1 MLVLII
7 LPGTS
12 LVVSEKITLTVSPL
26 ALYEKSWLTP
36 EKPFLHVKMCGFLKD
51 WSYQVSVCIF
61 KNIFEE
67 KKVQIVNMNILCAKY
82 SKPYES
88 IILINSHYTHEV
100 QGLKK
105 LAKGHDCYITLFAA
119 CVHGMRTKI
128 WISLKQWFW
137 NSVYQNY
144 LEGLLKM

>member
-26 ALYEKSWLTP
+26 ALYEKLSWLTP

-67 KKVQIVNMNILCAKY
+67 KKD
-82 SKPYES
+82 E
-88 IILINSHYTHEV
+88 
-100 QGLKK
+100 
-105 LAKGHDCYITLFAA
+105 
-119 CVHGMRTKI
+119 
-128 WISLKQWFW
+128 
-137 NSVYQNY
+137 
-144 LEGLLKM
+144 